1 MRKSAIAL
9 AALGVLSAVT
19 AAAPA
24 PAEAHGWDR
33 GRHGEGWR
41 DHHRNNGAA
50 VAFGIIGG
58 ILAGAAIASSHP
70 YAAPAYAY
78 PPASYYGTPYG
89 YAGYGY
95 YR

>member
-9 AALGVLSAVT
+9 AAVGLLSAIT

-33 GRHGEGWR
+33 GWRGEEWR
-41 DHHRNNGAA
+41 EHRNSGAA

-58 ILAGAAIASSHP
+58 ILAGAAIASAHEYGPS
-70 YAAPAYAY
+70 AYY
-78 PPASYYGTPYG
+78 PPAAAYYAPYG